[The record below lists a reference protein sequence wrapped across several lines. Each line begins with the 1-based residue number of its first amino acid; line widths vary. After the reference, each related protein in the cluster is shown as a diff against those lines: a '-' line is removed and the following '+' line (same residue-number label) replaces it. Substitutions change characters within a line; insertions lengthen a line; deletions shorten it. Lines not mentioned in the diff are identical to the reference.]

1 MVKAII
7 MAGGKGTRIRPLTL
21 IRPKPMVPVANRPI
35 MDYII
40 AKVKNSGYNDIILT
54 LNYLQGKIKNEIKN
68 KYKELNVKYTVE
80 DFPMGTAGGIK
91 KAQNYIDDS
100 FFVLSG
106 DVLVDVDLNKLLKFH
121 REKKAIATLVLKHV
135 DDPTHFGIAVVDDD
149 GQITNYLEKP
159 SPDEVF
165 SNIANTGTYI
175 FEPEI
180 FDYIKSGEEVDF
192 SHDVFPVLIEERAG
206 IYGYEFDG
214 YWNDVGRPDTFLLA
228 NYDVLNR
235 KIAPEPPGKKI
246 KESVDRL
253 GDIWIG
259 NDVQIDE
266 RVRVS
271 GPVAIGDNC
280 VIGKGCKIS
289 KNTVIGKN
297 AHIEENTHIK
307 GSVLFS
313 NVVIKA
319 NSHLKDCIID
329 TNCVVEEG
337 SIIESGVILGNK
349 VHIGFQSVIK
359 SSSSIT
365 SKTEISSDSIVDAN
379 YTLIAK

>member
-1 MVKAII
+1 

-40 AKVKNSGYNDIILT
+40 EKVKNSGYNDIILT
-54 LNYLQGKIKNEIKN
+54 LNYLQGKIKKELKN
-68 KYKELNVKYTVE
+68 KHNELNINYTVE
-80 DFPMGTAGGIK
+80 KNPMGTAGGIK
-91 KAQNYIDDS
+91 KAQKHIDDT

-106 DVLVDVDLNKLLKFH
+106 DVLVDIDLNKLLNFH
-121 REKKAIATLVLKHV
+121 REKNSIATLVLKPV
-135 DDPTHFGIAVVDDD
+135 DDPTHYGIAIMDDNN
-149 GQITNYLEKP
+149 QIINYLEKP
-159 SPDEVF
+159 SPSEVF
-165 SNIANTGTYI
+165 SNVANTGTYI

-180 FDYIKSGEEVDF
+180 FDYIESGAEVDF
-192 SHDVFPVLIEERAG
+192 SNDIFPVLIEKKAG

-214 YWNDVGRPDTFLLA
+214 YWNDVGRPETFLLA

-235 KIAPEPPGKKI
+235 KIDPEPPGKKI
-246 KESVDRL
+246 EQSVDRL

-259 NDVQIDE
+259 KDVIIE
-266 RVRVS
+266 EKVRIS

-280 VIGKGCKIS
+280 IIEKGCKIN

-297 AHIEENTHIK
+297 AHIEKNTNIK

-313 NVVIKA
+313 NVIIKN

-329 TNCVVEEG
+329 TNCIIEEG
-337 SIIESGVILGNK
+337 SIIESGVILGNM
-349 VHIGFQSVIK
+349 VRVGFQSVIK

-365 SKTEISSDSIVDAN
+365 SKTEISSDSMVDAN